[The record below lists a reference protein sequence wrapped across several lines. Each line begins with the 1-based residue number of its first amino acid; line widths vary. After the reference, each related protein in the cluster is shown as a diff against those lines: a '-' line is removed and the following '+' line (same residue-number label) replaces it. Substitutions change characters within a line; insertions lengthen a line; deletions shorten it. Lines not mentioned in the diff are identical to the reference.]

1 MAGKLS
7 GRTILVTGASQGI
20 GAEVAKHCAAEGATV
35 ILVARR
41 QKRMEKV
48 LPPVRPNLLP
58 SASTSSRQKKT
69 NSPNWPPP

>member
-41 QKRMEKV
+41 QKRKIGRAHV
-48 LPPVRPNLLP
+48 
-58 SASTSSRQKKT
+58 
-69 NSPNWPPP
+69 